1 MHSYLRSIGFSDIKN
16 RRQLTPITKEIIA
29 YPTTRNIITV
39 DADTRLV
46 QLTKDFGEGFGISLV
61 GEMDIDNTVSILLSL
76 CSQFFRNESGTH
88 LYRKARR

>member
-46 QLTKDFGEGFGISLV
+46 QLTKDFGEGFGLSFLLLVKWIS
-61 GEMDIDNTVSILLSL
+61 TT
-76 CSQFFRNESGTH
+76 QFH
-88 LYRKARR
+88 LNITFLMFAVLP

>member
-61 GEMDIDNTVSILLSL
+61 GEMDSTTP
-76 CSQFFRNESGTH
+76 FH
-88 LYRKARR
+88 LNITFLMFAVLP

>member
-29 YPTTRNIITV
+29 NPTTKNIVTV

-46 QLTKDFGEGFGISLV
+46 QLNKDFGKH
-61 GEMDIDNTVSILLSL
+61 
-76 CSQFFRNESGTH
+76 FFHYESGTD
-88 LYRKARR
+88 LYRKTW

>member
-29 YPTTRNIITV
+29 NPTTKNIVTV

-46 QLTKDFGEGFGISLV
+46 QLNKTLE
-61 GEMDIDNTVSILLSL
+61 NTSVSLLSEKWT
-76 CSQFFRNESGTH
+76 SIIPFH
-88 LYRKARR
+88 LNTIFPMSAVLSL